1 MIIRIGDGQTPSGK
15 ILDKNT
21 HYYLYLKN
29 GDTSEKEH
37 AIQDVIEREYYN
49 HIYVSKSNKA
59 YQQIN
64 FEQLKKL

>member
-29 GDTSEKEH
+29 GNTRCDRKR
-37 AIQDVIEREYYN
+37 I
-49 HIYVSKSNKA
+49 
-59 YQQIN
+59 
-64 FEQLKKL
+64 L